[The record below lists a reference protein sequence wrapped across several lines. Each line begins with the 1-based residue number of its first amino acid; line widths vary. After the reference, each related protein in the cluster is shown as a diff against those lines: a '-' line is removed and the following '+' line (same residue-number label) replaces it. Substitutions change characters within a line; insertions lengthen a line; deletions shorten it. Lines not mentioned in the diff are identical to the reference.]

1 MVALKGKG
9 HDRHEGLGLVAIY
22 LQKTVHEGLWARRMA
37 LFFVQLIILT
47 VLLHRFGSLA
57 TPAAMNL
64 LAVSIGGLVLAII
77 VAIIGLVRI
86 WFGGQIGAGQACAG
100 IAIALIGLA
109 LPIYY
114 LSLFFTLPR
123 LNDVE
128 TTPRAPMQFSQLAAL
143 RPADANRIVEPDL
156 AAAELQ
162 EKAYPDLRPMEL
174 ERSVTETFDIAHE
187 AVKRLGWTIALNEPP
202 GEQPGRIEATD
213 RTMLMGYTDDV
224 LIRVNG
230 DDTHAFID
238 VRSVSRYG
246 IHDFGANAERIRTL
260 FAEVKSALEKGEK
273 TGLEQAE
280 TAPKANTAPVLKK
293 PVKKRRAKRNRRA
306 TDQQQGRPPAVQQ
319 RRGGGPFGRLPL
331 LSPD

>member
-1 MVALKGKG
+1 V
-9 HDRHEGLGLVAIY
+9 VAIY

-37 LFFVQLIILT
+37 LFFVQLLILT

-57 TPAAMNL
+57 TPAALNL
-64 LAVSIGGLVLAII
+64 LTVSIGGLVLAIV
-77 VAIIGLVRI
+77 VALVGIVRI
-86 WFGGQIGAGQACAG
+86 WFGGQTGAGAAFAA

-109 LPIYY
+109 LPLYY
-114 LSLFFTLPR
+114 LSQFFLLPR

-128 TTPRAPMQFSQLAAL
+128 TTPRQPMQFSQLAAQ

-156 AAAELQ
+156 ATAEIQ

-174 ERSVTETFDIAHE
+174 ERSATETFDIVHE
-187 AVKRLGWTIALNEPP
+187 AVKRIGWTIVLNEPP

-213 RTMLMGYTDDV
+213 RTMIMGFTDDA
-224 LIRVNG
+224 LIRVTG
-230 DDTHAFID
+230 DDTRAFID

-246 IHDFGANAERIRTL
+246 MHDLGANADRIRAL
-260 FAEVKSALEKGEK
+260 FAEVKAALEKGEK

-280 TAPKANTAPVLKK
+280 PKPKAGTAPVLKK
-293 PVKKRRAKRNRRA
+293 PVKKRRQKRNRRA
-306 TDQQQGRPPAVQQ
+306 TGQQQSQPPAAQ
-319 RRGGGPFGRLPL
+319 RRRGPFGNLPL

>member
-1 MVALKGKG
+1 M
-9 HDRHEGLGLVAIY
+9 VAIY

-37 LFFVQLIILT
+37 LFFVQLLILT

-57 TPAAMNL
+57 TPAALNL
-64 LAVSIGGLVLAII
+64 LTVSIGGLVLAII
-77 VAIIGLVRI
+77 IALVGIVRI
-86 WFGGQIGAGQACAG
+86 WFGGQIGAGQAFAG

-109 LPIYY
+109 LPLYY
-114 LSLFFTLPR
+114 LSQFFLLPR

-128 TTPRAPMQFSQLAAL
+128 TTPRQPMQFSQLAAQ

-156 AAAELQ
+156 TAAELQ

-174 ERSVTETFDIAHE
+174 ERSATETFDIVHE
-187 AVKRLGWTIALNEPP
+187 AVKRIGWTIVLNEPP

-213 RTMLMGYTDDV
+213 RTMIMGYTDDV
-224 LIRVNG
+224 LVRVTG

-246 IHDFGANAERIRTL
+246 MHDLGANADRIRAL

-280 TAPKANTAPVLKK
+280 PKPKAGTAPVLKK
-293 PVKKRRAKRNRRA
+293 PVKKRRQKRNRRA
-306 TDQQQGRPPAVQQ
+306 TGQQESQPPAAQ
-319 RRGGGPFGRLPL
+319 RRRGPFGNLPL

>member
-1 MVALKGKG
+1 V
-9 HDRHEGLGLVAIY
+9 VAIY

-37 LFFVQLIILT
+37 LFFVQLLILT

-57 TPAAMNL
+57 TPAALNL
-64 LAVSIGGLVLAII
+64 LTVSIGGLVLAII
-77 VAIIGLVRI
+77 VAVAGLVRI
-86 WFGGQIGAGQACAG
+86 WFGGQIGAGQAFAG

-109 LPIYY
+109 LPAYY
-114 LSLFFTLPR
+114 LSQFFLLPQ
-123 LNDVE
+123 LNDIE
-128 TTPRAPMQFSQLAAL
+128 TTPRQPMQFSQLASQ

-156 AAAELQ
+156 TAAEIQ
-162 EKAYPDLRPMEL
+162 ETAYPDLRPMEL
-174 ERSVTETFDIAHE
+174 ERSATETFDIVHE
-187 AVKRLGWTIALNEPP
+187 AVKRIGWTIVLNEPP

-213 RTMLMGYTDDV
+213 RTMIMGYTDDV
-224 LIRVNG
+224 LVRVTG

-246 IHDFGANAERIRTL
+246 MHDLGANADRIRAL

-280 TAPKANTAPVLKK
+280 PKPKAGTAPVLKK
-293 PVKKRRAKRNRRA
+293 PVKKRRQKRNRRA
-306 TDQQQGRPPAVQQ
+306 TGQQQSQPPAAQ
-319 RRGGGPFGRLPL
+319 RRRGPFGNLPL

>member
-1 MVALKGKG
+1 V
-9 HDRHEGLGLVAIY
+9 VAIY

-37 LFFVQLIILT
+37 LFFVQLLILT

-57 TPAAMNL
+57 TPAALNL
-64 LAVSIGGLVLAII
+64 LTVSIGGLVLAII
-77 VAIIGLVRI
+77 VALVGIVRI
-86 WFGGQIGAGQACAG
+86 WFGGQIGAGAAFAA

-109 LPIYY
+109 LPLYY
-114 LSLFFTLPR
+114 LSQIFLLPR

-128 TTPRAPMQFSQLAAL
+128 TTPRQPMQFSQLAAQ

-174 ERSVTETFDIAHE
+174 ERSATETFDIVHE
-187 AVKRLGWTIALNEPP
+187 AVKRIGWTIVLNEPP

-213 RTMLMGYTDDV
+213 RTMIMGYTDDA
-224 LIRVNG
+224 LIRVTG
-230 DDTHAFID
+230 DDTRAFID

-246 IHDFGANAERIRTL
+246 MHDLGANAERVRTL
-260 FAEVKSALEKGEK
+260 FAEVKAALEKGEK

-280 TAPKANTAPVLKK
+280 PKPKAGTAPVLKK

-306 TDQQQGRPPAVQQ
+306 TGQQQSQPPAAQQ
-319 RRGGGPFGRLPL
+319 RRGPLGRLPL

>member
-1 MVALKGKG
+1 M
-9 HDRHEGLGLVAIY
+9 VAIY

-37 LFFVQLIILT
+37 LFFVQLLILT

-57 TPAAMNL
+57 TPAALNL
-64 LAVSIGGLVLAII
+64 LTVSIGGLVLAII
-77 VAIIGLVRI
+77 VALVGIVRI
-86 WFGGQIGAGQACAG
+86 WFGGQIGAGQAFTA

-109 LPIYY
+109 LPLYY
-114 LSLFFTLPR
+114 LSQFFLLPR

-128 TTPRAPMQFSQLAAL
+128 TTPRQPMQFSQLAAQ

-156 AAAELQ
+156 AAAEIQ

-174 ERSVTETFDIAHE
+174 ERSATETFDIVHE
-187 AVKRLGWTIALNEPP
+187 AVKRIGWTIVLNEPP

-213 RTMLMGYTDDV
+213 RTMIMGFTDDA
-224 LIRVNG
+224 LIRVTG
-230 DDTHAFID
+230 DDTRALID

-246 IHDFGANAERIRTL
+246 MHDLGANADRIRAL
-260 FAEVKSALEKGEK
+260 FAEVKAALEKGEK

-280 TAPKANTAPVLKK
+280 PKPKAGTAPVLKK
-293 PVKKRRAKRNRRA
+293 PVKKRRQKRNRRA
-306 TDQQQGRPPAVQQ
+306 TGQQQSQPPAAQ
-319 RRGGGPFGRLPL
+319 RRRGPFGNLPL

>member
-1 MVALKGKG
+1 M
-9 HDRHEGLGLVAIY
+9 VAIY

-37 LFFVQLIILT
+37 LFFVQLLILT

-57 TPAAMNL
+57 TPAALNL
-64 LAVSIGGLVLAII
+64 LTVSIGGLVLAII
-77 VAIIGLVRI
+77 VAVAGLTRI
-86 WFGGQIGAGQACAG
+86 WFGGQIGAGQAFAG

-109 LPIYY
+109 LPLYY
-114 LSLFFTLPR
+114 LSQFFLLPR

-128 TTPRAPMQFSQLAAL
+128 TTPRQPMQFSQLAAQ

-156 AAAELQ
+156 TAAELQ

-174 ERSVTETFDIAHE
+174 ERSATETFDIVHE
-187 AVKRLGWTIALNEPP
+187 AVKRIGWTIVLNEPP

-213 RTMLMGYTDDV
+213 RTMIMGYTDDV
-224 LIRVNG
+224 LVRVTG
-230 DDTHAFID
+230 DDTHAFIN

-246 IHDFGANAERIRTL
+246 MHDLGANADRIRAL

-280 TAPKANTAPVLKK
+280 PKPKAGTAPVLKK
-293 PVKKRRAKRNRRA
+293 PVKKRRQKRNRRA
-306 TDQQQGRPPAVQQ
+306 TGQQQSQPPAAQ
-319 RRGGGPFGRLPL
+319 RRRGPFGNLPL

>member
-1 MVALKGKG
+1 M
-9 HDRHEGLGLVAIY
+9 VAIY
-22 LQKTVHEGLWARRMA
+22 LQRTVHEGLWARRMA
-37 LFFVQLIILT
+37 LFFVQLLILT

-57 TPAAMNL
+57 TPAALNL
-64 LAVSIGGLVLAII
+64 FAVSVGGLVLAIV
-77 VAIIGLVRI
+77 VALVGIVRI
-86 WFGGQIGAGQACAG
+86 WFGGQIGAAQAFAA
-100 IAIALIGLA
+100 IAIALVGLA
-109 LPIYY
+109 LPLYY
-114 LSLFFTLPR
+114 FSQFFLLPR

-128 TTPRAPMQFSQLAAL
+128 TTPRQPMQFTQLAAQ

-174 ERSVTETFDIAHE
+174 ERSATETFDIVHE
-187 AVKRLGWTIALNEPP
+187 AVKRIGWTIVLNEPP

-213 RTMLMGYTDDV
+213 RTMIMGFTDDV
-224 LIRVNG
+224 LVRVTG

-238 VRSVSRYG
+238 VRSASRYG
-246 IHDFGANAERIRTL
+246 MHDLGANADRIRAL
-260 FAEVKSALEKGEK
+260 FAEVKAALEKGEK

-280 TAPKANTAPVLKK
+280 PKPNAGTAPVLKK

-306 TDQQQGRPPAVQQ
+306 TGQQQSRPPAAQ
-319 RRGGGPFGRLPL
+319 RRRGPFGNLPL

>member
-1 MVALKGKG
+1 V
-9 HDRHEGLGLVAIY
+9 VAIY

-37 LFFVQLIILT
+37 LFFVQLLILT

-57 TPAAMNL
+57 TPAALNL
-64 LAVSIGGLVLAII
+64 LTVSIGGLVLAII
-77 VAIIGLVRI
+77 VAVVGLVRI
-86 WFGGQIGAGQACAG
+86 WFGGQIGAGQAFAG

-109 LPIYY
+109 LPLYY
-114 LSLFFTLPR
+114 LSQFFLLPR

-128 TTPRAPMQFSQLAAL
+128 TTPRQPMQFSQLAAQ

-156 AAAELQ
+156 AAAEIQ

-174 ERSVTETFDIAHE
+174 ERSATETFDIVHE
-187 AVKRLGWTIALNEPP
+187 AVKRIGWTIVLNEPP

-213 RTMLMGYTDDV
+213 RTMIMGFTDDA
-224 LIRVNG
+224 LIRVTG
-230 DDTHAFID
+230 DDTRAFID

-246 IHDFGANAERIRTL
+246 MHDLGANADRIRAL
-260 FAEVKSALEKGEK
+260 FAEVKAALEKGEK

-280 TAPKANTAPVLKK
+280 PKPKAGTAPVLKK
-293 PVKKRRAKRNRRA
+293 PVKKRRQKRNRRA
-306 TDQQQGRPPAVQQ
+306 TGQQQSQPPAAQ
-319 RRGGGPFGRLPL
+319 RRRGPFGNLPL

>member
-1 MVALKGKG
+1 V
-9 HDRHEGLGLVAIY
+9 VAIY

-37 LFFVQLIILT
+37 LFFVQLLILT

-57 TPAAMNL
+57 TPAALNL
-64 LAVSIGGLVLAII
+64 LTVSIGGLVLAII
-77 VAIIGLVRI
+77 VALVGIVRI
-86 WFGGQIGAGQACAG
+86 WFGGQIGAGQAFAA

-109 LPIYY
+109 LPLYY
-114 LSLFFTLPR
+114 FSQFFRLPR
-123 LNDVE
+123 LNDIE
-128 TTPRAPMQFSQLAAL
+128 TTPRQPMQFSQLAAQ

-156 AAAELQ
+156 TAAELQ

-174 ERSVTETFDIAHE
+174 ERSATETFDIVHE
-187 AVKRLGWTIALNEPP
+187 AVKRIGWTIVLNEPP

-213 RTMLMGYTDDV
+213 RTMIMGYTDDALV
-224 LIRVNG
+224 RVTG

-246 IHDFGANAERIRTL
+246 MHDLGANADRIRGL
-260 FAEVKSALEKGEK
+260 FAEVKAALEKGEK

-280 TAPKANTAPVLKK
+280 PKPKAGTAPVLKK
-293 PVKKRRAKRNRRA
+293 PVKKRRQKRNRRA
-306 TDQQQGRPPAVQQ
+306 TGQQQSQPPAAQ
-319 RRGGGPFGRLPL
+319 RRRGPFGNLPL

>member
-1 MVALKGKG
+1 M
-9 HDRHEGLGLVAIY
+9 VAIY

-37 LFFVQLIILT
+37 LFFVQLLILT

-57 TPAAMNL
+57 TPAALNL
-64 LAVSIGGLVLAII
+64 LTVSIGGLVLAII
-77 VAIIGLVRI
+77 VAVVGLVRI
-86 WFGGQIGAGQACAG
+86 WFGGQIGAGQAFAA

-109 LPIYY
+109 LPLYY
-114 LSLFFTLPR
+114 FSQFFLLPR

-128 TTPRAPMQFSQLAAL
+128 TTPRQPMQFSQLAAQ

-156 AAAELQ
+156 AAAEIQ

-174 ERSVTETFDIAHE
+174 ERSATETFDIVHE
-187 AVKRLGWTIALNEPP
+187 AVKRLGWTIVLNEPP

-213 RTMLMGYTDDV
+213 RTMIMGYTDDV
-224 LIRVNG
+224 LVRVTG

-246 IHDFGANAERIRTL
+246 MHDLGANAERIRTL
-260 FAEVKSALEKGEK
+260 FAEVKAALEKGEK

-280 TAPKANTAPVLKK
+280 PKPKAGTAPVLKK
-293 PVKKRRAKRNRRA
+293 PVKKRRQKRNRRA
-306 TDQQQGRPPAVQQ
+306 TGQQQSQPPAAQ
-319 RRGGGPFGRLPL
+319 RRRGPFGNLPL